1 MTPGT
6 AESLTGSLTRPL
18 QAVLAFGSN
27 LAGDLGDPEEQIRR
41 AAATVAAQPGVT
53 VTGASA
59 LYATAPWGVTDQ
71 AEFRNSVLLVEVDGR
86 VGGPLGLL
94 HLCQAREQEA
104 RRVRDRH
111 WGPRTLDI
119 DLVSVS
125 VDGVPVR
132 SDGRWGEELILPH
145 PWAHERAFVLVPWVD
160 ADPSATLG
168 GVAVSALVADL
179 VRRDPDALGGVRWL
193 ADVAW
198 AP

>member
-6 AESLTGSLTRPL
+6 AESLTGSLTGPL

-132 SDGRWGEELILPH
+132 SDGRWGEELVVPH
-145 PWAHERAFVLVPWVD
+145 AWAHARAFVLVPWQD
-160 ADPSATLG
+160 ADPSSTLG
-168 GVAVSALVADL
+168 GTPLADL
-179 VRRDPDALGGVRWL
+179 IAACPEEDVSGVRAL
-193 ADVAW
+193 PDVAW